1 MDPALRRSPG
11 MSAPLR
17 RCRAQ
22 SECVYPRREAFK
34 RVLSPRP
41 CPAIHPFVLLAFIV
55 ADLLLQAS
63 GTLTPHY
70 GTRLSTAARVWRRLP
85 RLDRWAADRFVEHT
99 RHPGGEGGGAE
110 AIDDALRRLVWIE
123 GHRPVCDGAD
133 RLSQRLRVT
142 GLDQKRGTLT
152 EDVLGATRPRR
163 HYGKPACECL
173 RHDDPE
179 RLRDARAHENV
190 GLAHCLCCLLPIE
203 EAVGAQEILD
213 AAAGGEFVWDPCI
226 ATSACGLPCLMAVE
240 SRSAV

>member
-142 GLDQKRGTLT
+142 GLDQKRGTLI
-152 EDVLGATRPRR
+152 EALPGAFVADHLGLVEAD
-163 HYGKPACECL
+163 H
-173 RHDDPE
+173 
-179 RLRDARAHENV
+179 RLSQGVIVRIAAAADR
-190 GLAHCLCCLLPIE
+190 G
-203 EAVGAQEILD
+203 LD
-213 AAAGGEFVWDPCI
+213 AGFLEALGV
-226 ATSACGLPCLMAVE
+226 
-240 SRSAV
+240 